1 MEKFLLLV
9 RQDLNVLKQID
20 LEEHYENI
28 GQMMKWVESLALSGN
43 YSGGEPLIATGK
55 YVSRDDI
62 LTDGPFIEAKES
74 VSGYILLQAENL
86 EEAAS
91 LAKTCPLLLQDKLVI
106 EVRPIMTVDPALLVE
121 TGEKKKIHA

>member
-9 RQDLNVLKQID
+9 RQDLHVLKQID
-20 LEEHYENI
+20 LEEHYDNI
-28 GQMMKWVESLALSGN
+28 GQMMKWVESLALTGN
-43 YSGGEPLIATGK
+43 YSGGEPLLAAGK
-55 YVSRDDI
+55 YVSRDNI

-106 EVRPIMTVDPALLVE
+106 EVRPIMTVDPDLLVE
-121 TGEKKKIHA
+121 PGEKKKIHS